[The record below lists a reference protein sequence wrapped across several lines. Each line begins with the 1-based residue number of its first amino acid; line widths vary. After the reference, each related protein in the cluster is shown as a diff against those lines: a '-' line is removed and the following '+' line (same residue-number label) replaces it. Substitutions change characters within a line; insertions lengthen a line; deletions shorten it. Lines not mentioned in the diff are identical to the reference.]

1 MNICLQHVTPHGVL
15 FLTIVPQKERRDGG
29 RSAIGLSVYAGPD
42 KYLELIT
49 EAELHE
55 IRRIWRKE
63 RQDWEDSVPLIYAEM
78 TGETL
83 DWLAG

>member
-1 MNICLQHVTPHGVL
+1 
-15 FLTIVPQKERRDGG
+15 
-29 RSAIGLSVYAGPD
+29 
-42 KYLELIT
+42 
-49 EAELHE
+49 LHE